1 MQAELSESDIERI
14 HWMTLALRLPAGG
27 VGATFLDNDSCK
39 DRLAAVRWPTIVAC
53 PKCKGQNIAPPASR
67 KTYRCRKCA
76 YHFSATA
83 GTFAH
88 GGNKKLLKYFLV
100 AEDIILRNAIRIGR
114 AHITAHD
121 FKNRHRLAYE
131 TARRFLKLLP
141 AELLLKDGGLLGR
154 CICSLDLE
162 LPQDIELGSHDHFFW
177 LLRQLES

>member
-1 MQAELSESDIERI
+1 MQAGLSESDIERI
-14 HWMTLALRLPAGG
+14 HWMTLALRLPQGG
-27 VGATFLDNDSCK
+27 VRAKFPDNDSCI
-39 DRLAAVRWPTIVAC
+39 DRLAAVRWPENLAC
-53 PKCKGQNIAPPASR
+53 PECKGQNIALPTSR

-88 GGNKKLLKYFLV
+88 GGNKKLLTYFLV

-121 FKNRHRLAYE
+121 FKDRHGLAYE

-141 AELLLKDGGLLGR
+141 AELLLNDGGLLGR
-154 CICSLDLE
+154 CICSLDVE
-162 LPQDIELGSHDHFFW
+162 LPQHIELGGHDHFFW